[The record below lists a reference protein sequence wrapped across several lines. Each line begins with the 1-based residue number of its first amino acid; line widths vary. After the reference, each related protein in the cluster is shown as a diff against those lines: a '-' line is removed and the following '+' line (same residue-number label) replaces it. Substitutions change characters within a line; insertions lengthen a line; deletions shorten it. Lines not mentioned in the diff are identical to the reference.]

1 MNIQQGYF
9 YFISDLYFDRVQ
21 DKELLQN
28 KESGTKRPAYY
39 CFKDSN
45 NNRIFWFVPISSRV
59 EKYKKIYNHKIQ
71 KQKNKGIKKPKVDT
85 IVFGKISGKENVFLI
100 QNMFPVIDKYIIDT
114 FLRKNAL
121 VSIDDKTKKEI
132 NLKANTVLSLVN
144 KGIKSMVFPDILKLK
159 GIMKDEI
166 LKQLEIEDI
175 FNNKKLT
182 FIDEFKNIISNA
194 INKEDISLYLQYIKD
209 SNILS
214 EYTNILNSS
223 DDITKIKTDIILK
236 TDELFNVEENSD
248 EESNEDEV

>member
-1 MNIQQGYF
+1 
-9 YFISDLYFDRVQ
+9 
-21 DKELLQN
+21 
-28 KESGTKRPAYY
+28 
-39 CFKDSN
+39 
-45 NNRIFWFVPISSRV
+45 
-59 EKYKKIYNHKIQ
+59 
-71 KQKNKGIKKPKVDT
+71 
-85 IVFGKISGKENVFLI
+85 
-100 QNMFPVIDKYIIDT
+100 MFPVIDKYIIDT